1 MLETDSSTRTIALK
15 SETIHT
21 GKLEKHGF
29 EPFGQDGFSFLDF
42 LDIINPLQHIPL
54 VSKIYRKITG
64 DLIDPASKIAGSA
77 LYGGPI
83 GAVTSLFDVMIENST
98 GRDIVEHA
106 LEIPNQT
113 DKRLEKIT
121 KINQNKTT
129 NETAMII
136 NYLPG
141 LRAETVPFEQKD
153 YGITNRDLINGFGS
167 KRNTSNLASQ
177 SVLIRKIQAGINIE
191 EQMKANENVRHSQ
204 ATKAYNSV
212 SHLIKYR

>member
-1 MLETDSSTRTIALK
+1 MLETDPSTRTIALK

-21 GKLEKHGF
+21 GKLEKHSF

-98 GRDIVEHA
+98 GRDILEHA
-106 LEIPNQT
+106 LEIAV
-113 DKRLEKIT
+113 
-121 KINQNKTT
+121 T
-129 NETAMII
+129 N
-136 NYLPG
+136 G
-141 LRAETVPFEQKD
+141 LLR
-153 YGITNRDLINGFGS
+153 
-167 KRNTSNLASQ
+167 
-177 SVLIRKIQAGINIE
+177 
-191 EQMKANENVRHSQ
+191 
-204 ATKAYNSV
+204 
-212 SHLIKYR
+212 